1 MSQSQCRSGGC
12 RSRGFTLIE
21 LLVVIA
27 IIALLIGILLP
38 ALGTAREAARRGV
51 CLSNVRQMG
60 LIMTLYANDQR
71 DAYPVQPP
79 RVGDNLQTYQQRTNA
94 WRRQFLN
101 GQEEHGG
108 VAGLFSLNQVGTE
121 EQRSE
126 LGLPPTGAGN
136 PPKSFVHPDVANVS
150 DDADLTYF
158 VPQRFRTR
166 ALLLEYTDGFGMLTC
181 PSQRT
186 AYVRPNIFAPNSG
199 NFAQYQTVRPRAPGI
214 VREVAPWNISYLYI
228 AGLKSSEAGIVNP
241 APIWGDA
248 TVGPD
253 VGTLAWYGAGGGQS
267 IGPEGRERGFYSSL
281 DNHGRDGGNFV
292 FTDGSARFLAGN
304 VHTTFFQ
311 RQSDVPAGQPISP
324 QSINLV
330 NRNRSDFTQTVD

>member
-1 MSQSQCRSGGC
+1 MVLEQCRV

-60 LIMTLYANDQR
+60 LIMTFYANDQR

-79 RVGDNLQTYQQRTNA
+79 RVGDNLQAYTQRTNN
-94 WRRQFLN
+94 WRRQFLD
-101 GQEEHGG
+101 GQQEHGG

-126 LGLPPTGAGN
+126 LTGLQQA
-136 PPKSFVHPDVANVS
+136 SFIHPNAATVT
-150 DDADLTYF
+150 DDADLEYL
-158 VPQRFRTR
+158 VPQRYRTK
-166 ALLLEYTDGFGMLTC
+166 ALLLEYTDGFGMLKC
-181 PSQRT
+181 PSHRT
-186 AYVRPNIFAPNSG
+186 SYVRPNFTVPTQG
-199 NFAQYQTVRPRAPGI
+199 NFAQYRSLRPVRPGS
-214 VREVAPWNISYLYI
+214 VREVASWNISYLYI
-228 AGLKSSEAGIVNP
+228 AGLKSSEAGVVNP
-241 APIWGDA
+241 APIFGDQ

-253 VGTLAWYGAGGGQS
+253 VGTLAWYGAGGGQQ
-267 IGPEGRERGFYSSL
+267 IGPSGINNEQRGFYHPL

-292 FTDGSARFLAGN
+292 FTDGSARFLTGN
-304 VHTTFFQ
+304 VHETFFQ
-311 RQSDVPAGQPISP
+311 RQGDVPAGQPISP